1 MKRALGLEMENLT
14 KKVTLVNRN
23 NEPCGVQLVNSVAV
37 GKRSPNDLVELAVE
51 IQKADN
57 FIHANACNKLQIIAE
72 QIRFLQ
78 QQAENVLRETK
89 LNLDLH
95 HAACNFVK
103 VPGNIY
109 HLYKRPSGQEY
120 FSMLSPQE
128 WTNSPHPYLGSF
140 RLEHD
145 QSWTPCDAIN
155 QKDLELSVINKILTH
170 GEHNINMM
178 PMHTLPHVSQ

>member
-1 MKRALGLEMENLT
+1 MKRALGFEVENLT
-14 KKVTLVNRN
+14 KKVSLVNRSD
-23 NEPCGVQLVNSVAV
+23 EPCGIQLVNSAAV
-37 GKRSPNDLVELAVE
+37 GKRAPNDLVELAIE

-57 FIHANACNKLQIIAE
+57 FIHANACNKLQIIAD

-103 VPGNIY
+103 VPGNVY

-128 WTNSPHPYLGSF
+128 WTNSPHSHLGSF

-145 QSWTPCDAIN
+145 QSWTPIEAIN
-155 QKDLELSVINKILTH
+155 QKDVELTLINKILAQ
-170 GEHNINMM
+170 GEHSINM
-178 PMHTLPHVSQ
+178 LSLQSSPH